1 LIEAGKGSAAI
12 LAEAAAQTPCGQS
25 CGQDVRE
32 MCSSDETI
40 HKILGLFGNFVLS
53 RSAIRASIL
62 LHVKAP
68 EDGGCGPLQ
77 ELRFTE
83 MQLEG
88 LELSGSRSG
97 QAVTVSRRLRFPP
110 ALVGPA
116 FGLGNM
122 RCGGLRAGDRP
133 GSGISSGVFVAGG
146 DEPLAIRG
154 WAASSGAFRP
164 APEADLPCRSR
175 LLDGRCPSNFDATLS
190 GDGRSPSPCRGV
202 GQSGTAQLLAKRRL
216 GLSGQGGFP
225 RGASGGPEGSPRKR
239 RLSGD
244 LKTGGVLRA
253 AFWVEGIFR
262 DLSPR
267 PGRALRP

>member
-1 LIEAGKGSAAI
+1 
-12 LAEAAAQTPCGQS
+12 
-25 CGQDVRE
+25 

-146 DEPLAIRG
+146 TN
-154 WAASSGAFRP
+154 
-164 APEADLPCRSR
+164 RSR
-175 LLDGRCPSNFDATLS
+175 S
-190 GDGRSPSPCRGV
+190 GDGRLLRELSVRRRRPICPADLGFWMGGVRRTSTPHFPAMAAPLPRVGELASPGPRSFSRRGAWV
-202 GQSGTAQLLAKRRL
+202 SAAK
-216 GLSGQGGFP
+216 GGSRAELP
-225 RGASGGPEGSPRKR
+225 AARKAARASGGFLETLKQGVCSAPPSGWKGSFGILARARGEPYGLEEASPPRGRQDRTPESRFGGMAGP
-239 RLSGD
+239 
-244 LKTGGVLRA
+244 TG
-253 AFWVEGIFR
+253 
-262 DLSPR
+262 
-267 PGRALRP
+267 